1 MMTDAI
7 RDLLDQFEQDLRVA
21 SGRSPNT
28 IQAYLLDLFLFS
40 RFLESHGGSLLD
52 FSGEEI
58 ASYFLSR
65 EDLAPR
71 SRSRILSSIRSWGRF
86 LKRQGYSSVDPK
98 DLPLPRLPRGLPKVL
113 SEQEIRRLLDIPDP
127 STDEGIRDRAIIAIF
142 YASGLRVSEVAELT
156 LDRIDLE
163 EETVKVM
170 GKGLKER
177 ISFLDREAIER
188 LSIYLEKVR
197 ARIKTKEK
205 TIFLTRRQE
214 GFTRQGLWFMIKGY
228 ARKAG
233 IAIDISPHTLRHSFA
248 THLLANGMDIRS
260 IQILLGHSDIQTTE
274 IYTHV
279 EISHLRVELERHH
292 PRGRG
297 GKGGS
302 SDTEK

>member
-7 RDLLDQFEQDLRVA
+7 RDLLDQFEQDLRVS

-40 RFLESHGGSLLD
+40 RFLETIGVSLLD

-58 ASYFLSR
+58 SSYFLAR
-65 EDLAPR
+65 DDLAPR
-71 SRSRILSSIRSWGRF
+71 SRARILSSLRSWSRF
-86 LKRQGYSSVDPK
+86 LQRQGYPTLEMK
-98 DLPLPRLPRGLPKVL
+98 ELPLPRLPRSLPKVL
-113 SEQEIRRLLDIPDP
+113 SEEEIRRLLDAPDP
-127 STDEGIRDRAIIAIF
+127 ETNEGIRDRAIIAIF
-142 YASGLRVSEVAELT
+142 YASGLRVSEVAGLT
-156 LDRIDLE
+156 LDRVDLR

-177 ISFLDREAIER
+177 VAFLDREALER
-188 LSIYLEKVR
+188 LTTYLQSVRTKVT
-197 ARIKTKEK
+197 TKEK

-214 GFTRQGLWFMIKGY
+214 GFTRQGLWFLIKGY

-233 IAIDISPHTLRHSFA
+233 ITNEISPHTLRHSFA
-248 THLLANGMDIRS
+248 THLLAHGMDIRS

-274 IYTHV
+274 IYTQV
-279 EISHLRVELERHH
+279 EITQLSDELKRHH

-297 GKGGS
+297 DSTKG
-302 SDTEK
+302 EE

>member
-113 SEQEIRRLLDIPDP
+113 SEEEVRRLLDIPDP

>member
-40 RFLESHGGSLLD
+40 RFLESRGGSLLD

-58 ASYFLSR
+58 AAYFLSR
-65 EDLAPR
+65 DDLAPR
-71 SRSRILSSIRSWGRF
+71 SRSRVLSSIRSWGRF
-86 LKRQGYSSVDPK
+86 LKRRGYTSLDPK
-98 DLPLPRLPRGLPKVL
+98 ELSLPRLPRSLPKVL
-113 SEQEIRRLLDIPDP
+113 SEEEVRRLLDIPDP

-156 LDRIDLE
+156 LDRIDLR

-177 ISFLDREAIER
+177 ISFLDREAMER
-188 LSIYLEKVR
+188 LSAYLEKVR
-197 ARIKTKEK
+197 SRIKTKEK
-205 TIFLTRRQE
+205 ILFLTRRQE

-233 IAIDISPHTLRHSFA
+233 IPIDISPHTLRHSFA
-248 THLLANGMDIRS
+248 THLLAHGMDIRS

-279 EISHLRVELERHH
+279 EISHLRLELERHH
-292 PRGRG
+292 PRGRSE
-297 GKGGS
+297 S
-302 SDTEK
+302 STNEE